1 MNNPKITNQQKTNEL
16 LKSRNEKQNNSKTKI
31 NNNNNNQ
38 NIILKNKTLKNS
50 IANTLIKDKSKSK
63 LQNINSIT
71 SFNKPN
77 NLKLRNNYIKIKNK
91 PIIGLKKILNNPKSQ
106 RKENKFLNG
115 KNNIENK
122 NKLIR
127 GNSTSYARTAVSTA
141 NGNIT
146 DNAISSKRNEN
157 LFKQL
162 IENIDIKN
170 IEKISKVDLLQN
182 NIFLLKVYSFIF
194 DLTSNDYSIF
204 NLENNIEIKQEFK
217 ELINKI
223 YFLNNNKL
231 VNNNLININVIVDKN
246 CNFNNKMNNIL
257 QESNNRKL
265 IYNNFFD
272 FYEKILCDIVK
283 LSNELSKK
291 NLNKKNEE
299 IASINSNINFK
310 KNLNIEINDNEMF
323 SNLNIKETFSQG
335 ENNIYYGMDESN
347 GISSIDNEYYQ
358 LLLKNSFKDENKKE
372 ELSKSKIISRNRQL
386 NNHNFSYSTSS
397 VINNNDSS
405 DSETIYNFSISD
417 NNSAN
422 KKNKIINF
430 EYNNNN
436 IKKLENKKQ
445 FNIQNI
451 NSVNILNNN
460 HLYQQK
466 ENNKLNQNVIDPITL
481 NKPIIKEKFINSI
494 NYDDKNCYIF

>member
-1 MNNPKITNQQKTNEL
+1 MNKPKITNQQKTNDL

-50 IANTLIKDKSKSK
+50 IANSLLKDKSKSK
-63 LQNINSIT
+63 LQNVNSIN

-115 KNNIENK
+115 KNNNENK

-182 NIFLLKVYSFIF
+182 NIFLSKIYSFIYN
-194 DLTSNDYSIF
+194 LISSDYCVF
-204 NLENNIEIKQEFK
+204 ELENNHEIKQQFQ
-217 ELINKI
+217 ELNKKI
-223 YFLNNNKL
+223 DFLNNKF
-231 VNNNLININVIVDKN
+231 VICNLMNSNLFDSYN
-246 CNFNNKMNNIL
+246 CNNEIMNIL
-257 QESNNRKL
+257 EESNNRKL
-265 IYNNFFD
+265 IYKNFFD
-272 FYEKILCDIVK
+272 FF
-283 LSNELSKK
+283 K
-291 NLNKKNEE
+291 NLLNDIIKLTKEIKKRENKKNEE
-299 IASINSNINFK
+299 IDSINSNSNFT
-310 KNLNIEINDNEMF
+310 KNI
-323 SNLNIKETFSQG
+323 IKENTDTDILNNLSIKDNIFQI
-335 ENNIYYGMDESN
+335 ENNKYYGMDESN

-372 ELSKSKIISRNRQL
+372 DLSKSKIISRNRQL

-417 NNSAN
+417 NNSTN
-422 KKNKIINF
+422 KKNKIINV

-445 FNIQNI
+445 INIQNI
-451 NSVNILNNN
+451 NSVNILNN
-460 HLYQQK
+460 HYLYQQK